1 MSDDLDALLARL
13 DARTQAFTGHHIYL
27 ERDAAAA
34 IRELLAEVER
44 LSASTGLGM
53 GYWVRGE
60 PVQKLRS
67 DLDAARER
75 VEEIHREWTDR
86 CHDLAVSRDVSVSLQ
101 RDLDAARA
109 DLNLAKDCAMDAA
122 GQRARAERERDAA
135 RAEVER
141 LRADNER
148 GAWIDRAERAEAE
161 VERLKDPDGDHHY
174 MKRLLAQERERARI
188 AELCECGEPEC
199 IKQQV
204 TEQRLRAER
213 AEALGRELA
222 GAGRGADW
230 VLALMKDQIDHEDP
244 DVVAAE
250 AALSAALARAK
261 DAGWL

>member
-13 DARTQAFTGHHIYL
+13 DARTQAFTGHHIDL
-27 ERDAAAA
+27 EREAAAA
-34 IRELLAEVER
+34 IRELRDEP
-44 LSASTGLGM
+44 LGQR
-53 GYWVRGE
+53 GDYWR
-60 PVQKLRS
+60 
-67 DLDAARER
+67 
-75 VEEIHREWTDR
+75 DR
-86 CHDLAVSRDVSVSLQ
+86 AQ
-101 RDLDAARA
+101 EMERDLDAARI
-109 DLNLAKDCAMDAA
+109 DLRKVNEYNGNLAQELHDA
-122 GQRARAERERDAA
+122 R
-135 RAEVER
+135 
-141 LRADNER
+141 
-148 GAWIDRAERAEAE
+148 AE